1 MSFCKIFFI
10 QLLFIN
16 VDSFVTNNRFNKF
29 TVNSVS
35 DDYLSFIS
43 TLGPF
48 ISSKSNYNPQSPSGG
63 DYLSSIAE
71 AKPFTSTPVPLP
83 VPVAKPQ
90 SSSAG
95 HYLTSIAEAKP
106 FTSTPV
112 PVPVPVAKPQSSSGG
127 DYLTSIAEAKPFT
140 STPVPV
146 PVPVAKPQSS
156 SGGDYL
162 TSIAE
167 AKPFTS
173 TPVPLP
179 VPVAKSQSSSGGD
192 YLTSIGGNI
201 KPIFKSSYIYS
212 FKPGS
217 MPAVK
222 PTTPPGF
229 QPAPVPSIKP
239 VVKAP
244 VLPGFKYG
252 SMPAVKPSVKP
263 DVKKHLGDVSDY
275 LSSLASSI
283 TMNISDDYQQINA
296 LRIPLHMYVM
306 EYIIE
311 ELKNIPF
318 TLFDSAEYFTEEVM
332 LKIFSLLDEFKR

>member
-48 ISSKSNYNPQSPSGG
+48 VSSKSNYNPQSPSGG
-63 DYLSSIAE
+63 DYLS
-71 AKPFTSTPVPLP
+71 
-83 VPVAKPQ
+83 
-90 SSSAG
+90 
-95 HYLTSIAEAKP
+95 
-106 FTSTPV
+106 
-112 PVPVPVAKPQSSSGG
+112 
-127 DYLTSIAEAKPFT
+127 SIAEAKPFT

-332 LKIFSLLDEFKR
+332 LKIFSLLDESKR

>member
-63 DYLSSIAE
+63 DYLS
-71 AKPFTSTPVPLP
+71 
-83 VPVAKPQ
+83 
-90 SSSAG
+90 
-95 HYLTSIAEAKP
+95 
-106 FTSTPV
+106 
-112 PVPVPVAKPQSSSGG
+112 
-127 DYLTSIAEAKPFT
+127 
-140 STPVPV
+140 
-146 PVPVAKPQSS
+146 
-156 SGGDYL
+156 
-162 TSIAE
+162 SIAE

-263 DVKKHLGDVSDY
+263 DVK
-275 LSSLASSI
+275 
-283 TMNISDDYQQINA
+283 NI
-296 LRIPLHMYVM
+296 LVM
-306 EYIIE
+306 
-311 ELKNIPF
+311 
-318 TLFDSAEYFTEEVM
+318 
-332 LKIFSLLDEFKR
+332 

>member
-95 HYLTSIAEAKP
+95 H
-106 FTSTPV
+106 
-112 PVPVPVAKPQSSSGG
+112 
-127 DYLTSIAEAKPFT
+127 
-140 STPVPV
+140 
-146 PVPVAKPQSS
+146 
-156 SGGDYL
+156 YL

>member
-63 DYLSSIAE
+63 DYLS
-71 AKPFTSTPVPLP
+71 
-83 VPVAKPQ
+83 
-90 SSSAG
+90 
-95 HYLTSIAEAKP
+95 
-106 FTSTPV
+106 
-112 PVPVPVAKPQSSSGG
+112 
-127 DYLTSIAEAKPFT
+127 
-140 STPVPV
+140 
-146 PVPVAKPQSS
+146 
-156 SGGDYL
+156 
-162 TSIAE
+162 SIAE

-263 DVKKHLGDVSDY
+263 DVKKHLGDVSDC

>member
-112 PVPVPVAKPQSSSGG
+112 PVPVPVAK
-127 DYLTSIAEAKPFT
+127 
-140 STPVPV
+140 
-146 PVPVAKPQSS
+146 
-156 SGGDYL
+156 
-162 TSIAE
+162 
-167 AKPFTS
+167 
-173 TPVPLP
+173 
-179 VPVAKSQSSSGGD
+179 SQSSSGGD

-201 KPIFKSSYIYS
+201 KPIFKSSYIYG
-212 FKPGS
+212 FKSGS
-217 MPAVK
+217 MHAVK
-222 PTTPPGF
+222 PPTPPGF

>member
-10 QLLFIN
+10 QLLAMN
-16 VDSFVTNNRFNKF
+16 VDCFVTNNRFNKF
-29 TVNSVS
+29 TLTSVS

-43 TLGPF
+43 TSGPF
-48 ISSKSNYNPQSPSGG
+48 VSCKSNYNSQSSSSG
-63 DYLSSIAE
+63 DYLSSI
-71 AKPFTSTPVPLP
+71 T
-83 VPVAKPQ
+83 
-90 SSSAG
+90 
-95 HYLTSIAEAKP
+95 EAKP

-112 PVPVPVAKPQSSSGG
+112 PVTVAKPQSSSSG

-146 PVPVAKPQSS
+146 PVPVAKSNPS

-162 TSIAE
+162 SSIAE

-173 TPVPLP
+173 TPVP
-179 VPVAKSQSSSGGD
+179 VPVAKPQSSSGGD

-201 KPIFKSSYIYS
+201 KPIFKSSYIYG

-222 PTTPPGF
+222 PPTPPGF

-252 SMPAVKPSVKP
+252 SMPAVKPSIKPDIKP
-263 DVKKHLGDVSDY
+263 DVKKQIGDVSDY

-283 TMNISDDYQQINA
+283 TINISGEYQQINT